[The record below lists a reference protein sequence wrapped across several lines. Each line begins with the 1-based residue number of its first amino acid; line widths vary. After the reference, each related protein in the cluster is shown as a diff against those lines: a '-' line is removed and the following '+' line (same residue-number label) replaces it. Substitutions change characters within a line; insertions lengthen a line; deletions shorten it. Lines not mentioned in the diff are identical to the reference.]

1 MQTTI
6 YRMDRQQGSTL
17 QHRELNQYTM
27 INLYHDF
34 EQNTMILF
42 ILDFRYTMTYIAS
55 YTKYILFHILCYTLF
70 QQNTRFSIY
79 YDKPLSQYIEY
90 VPCAIQQ
97 NLVYPFYMQQ
107 FASAYSKLP
116 ILPSFTSLPLG
127 NHNSILYVCE
137 YASVS
142 QTHQFVSYF
151 RFHMYDIIW
160 CQSFSS

>member
-1 MQTTI
+1 
-6 YRMDRQQGSTL
+6 MDRQQGSTL

-42 ILDFRYTMTYIAS
+42 IPDFRYTMTYTS
-55 YTKYILFHILCYTLF
+55 YTKYILFHILCYILF

-116 ILPSFTSLPLG
+116 ILPSFTSLPLATTTLF
-127 NHNSILYVCE
+127 SI
-137 YASVS
+137 SVS
-142 QTHQFVSYF
+142 TLLFHRHTNLCHILDFTCMISYGVSPSLPDLL
-151 RFHMYDIIW
+151 HLA
-160 CQSFSS
+160 